1 MWGEHIKMIY
11 DNKGLIDN
19 RGLFGMDR
27 RGIHEMM
34 GWKNLFDN
42 MDNERGDLNTTA
54 STPIADFTEH
64 PINSTEFS
72 EHPINTTEFS
82 EHPMYIVGKNGERHE
97 LPRLTES
104 KVGKEEIPSL
114 VDSDLGGG
122 KKKKVSKREATS
134 HLRPIIAVPD
144 GGCVELVFTKGYDL
158 MKTKDG
164 VVIWGK

>member
-1 MWGEHIKMIY
+1 MWGEHIKM
-11 DNKGLIDN
+11 NSNGLIDN

-64 PINSTEFS
+64 PINS
-72 EHPINTTEFS
+72 TEFS